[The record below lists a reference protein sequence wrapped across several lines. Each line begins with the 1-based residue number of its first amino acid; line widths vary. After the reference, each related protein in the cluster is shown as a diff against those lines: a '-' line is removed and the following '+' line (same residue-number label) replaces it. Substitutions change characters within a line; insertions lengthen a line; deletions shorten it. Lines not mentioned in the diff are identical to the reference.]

1 MGFSWQTHWSHHPT
15 WMLRDHVVW
24 SVGIS
29 GPQKKGTLS
38 YFRPFLRGIFPYI
51 ALKFAPAGIENYIN
65 SPNVTELDPCRYGP
79 VWPVQSPSNA
89 ASFPIYKLKT
99 NTYRLCHVHKQENT
113 HRVCIYIYNLPK
125 FAYLVIC
132 SFIYS
137 YMYYNN
143 SLTWNTV
150 IFWDS
155 YPNPK
160 RHSSENSEV
169 VPALFHHP
177 FTHHNL
183 ASNPWKSPVF
193 LAKPHEF
200 PLKSYEIRRKS
211 HENHQLS

>member
-1 MGFSWQTHWSHHPT
+1 MFTNKKTH
-15 WMLRDHVVW
+15 
-24 SVGIS
+24 I
-29 GPQKKGTLS
+29 
-38 YFRPFLRGIFPYI
+38 
-51 ALKFAPAGIENYIN
+51 
-65 SPNVTELDPCRYGP
+65 
-79 VWPVQSPSNA
+79 
-89 ASFPIYKLKT
+89 
-99 NTYRLCHVHKQENT
+99 
-113 HRVCIYIYNLPK
+113 VCVYIYIYNLPK

-160 RHSSENSEV
+160 RYSSENSEV

-177 FTHHNL
+177 FTQHNL

-200 PLKSYEIRRKS
+200 PVKS
-211 HENHQLS
+211 HEFHEIPWKSSVFIATSQPKIPPPHLEDQKVIRAQNLLHQDAVQRGTGRSDGIEIAHLLV